1 MYICISSLTLYLLL
15 MKNLNS
21 HNKVN
26 MKKQTPVVAMAAKF
40 LPDNS
45 HVSGDFIKSY
55 WPERLNKYIIQT
67 CILVENAKNHHEL
80 ASVSEWVIG

>member
-55 WPERLNKYIIQT
+55 
-67 CILVENAKNHHEL
+67 
-80 ASVSEWVIG
+80 

>member
-1 MYICISSLTLYLLL
+1 MYIKTFYLLL

-21 HNKVN
+21 HNKVK
-26 MKKQTPVVAMAAKF
+26 MKKQTPVVAMATKF

-55 WPERLNKYIIQT
+55 
-67 CILVENAKNHHEL
+67 
-80 ASVSEWVIG
+80 